1 MDEAALLTYDNMI
14 KLNDLNEATIL
25 HNLRQRFLKDQIY
38 TYVSSIL
45 VALNP
50 FRLLPIYTPEVLDKY
65 KDRGSR
71 DQPPHIFAI
80 ADNSYAN
87 IMADFR
93 DQAVVISGESGA
105 GKTETMK
112 LVLQFLAEASGRASK
127 QNAAGEKTESLE
139 QQVLKS
145 NPLMEA
151 FGNAKT
157 TRNNNSSRFGKW
169 TEIKFNRTGAIVG
182 GSIINYLLEKSR
194 IPYQASQERNYHA
207 FYQLLAG
214 GELDPAMKKTYKLI
228 DAELFHYLNQSGA
241 ITVDGINDEKD
252 WLEMTNAMDVLNM
265 SAEEKE
271 CTFRLVAACL
281 HMGNVEFDRDPK
293 GTEETDSK
301 CKNPDQI
308 AIAAELFRVDKDVLV
323 KCMCYRKISR
333 PGSKSVT
340 YARNS
345 ISKAKDARDAMT
357 KTLYGKLFDWLI
369 QKINI
374 ALMQGIGT
382 SSEKLATVGVL
393 DIFGFESF
401 PTNSFE
407 QLCINYC
414 NEKLQFH
421 FNEYIF
427 KLEQDEYKSEGI
439 PVDLI
444 EFKDNQPTLDMLEKK
459 GEGVFAMIDE
469 ELNVPKGSDETFL
482 KKVLAK
488 HGKHPNFA
496 APKPKDLNANLV
508 FIVVHYA
515 GAVPYNVTSFLEKN
529 RDALHEDIVECTNG
543 SKCPLI
549 SRLMRADGDEDS
561 GKAKKKQPTLSFQFK
576 ESLAGLMTAL
586 YKCEPHFVRC
596 MKSNHQKKGGI
607 FEADMMLAQLRY
619 AGLLEVCRIRK
630 IGFPVRRK
638 FDDFVFRYRCLD
650 LLAAAKGHKELCAA
664 MEKKKILESRQ
675 WAIGFTKIFMR
686 NLQQAKCETA
696 REEAL
701 KDVVTK
707 MTKIARGFIMRRRYK
722 RHQAV
727 VKAVKKAIKTRTEE
741 ALDLALADVPDL
753 PFGGNHLK
761 VVREARALKDR
772 LEEERRVSSLCADA
786 IKARDLNELRNACK
800 AADDMSP
807 PFEAA
812 VVKEAKD
819 LLDLMERERK
829 AIKKLKSAAEA
840 RDLEQLT
847 EAIDAATPFGG
858 FVTDTDS
865 YKQAVSLKARIEEEN
880 AARKALKKAVKAKDL
895 EALYPALAKMSEMGL
910 DGEDVYKE
918 ATELKDNLEEQ
929 RKAVANLKTAIADR
943 VLEPLQSALKKAKK
957 VGVPADEPTYAEG
970 KELEAVLIEEKETE
984 DELQAAAKARD
995 GPRIEKALKKAAK
1008 MKMPE
1013 TVGVKE
1019 ATKMRDRLKQEE
1031 EAVAA
1036 LKAATKAN
1044 KASALMGAMNKV
1056 SELGMDGIPEM
1067 DKAREVMG
1075 KLGEQ
1080 SEALLKL
1087 QSSINEADLDG
1098 ISEALKKLKKMGLGD
1113 EPEVIEGKAAADKIV
1128 RQNEIAEELKKK
1140 IKKRARDDIKPLL
1153 EEGEGINLAKRYSE
1167 VIEKAQ
1173 ALLKLMEVEDAAI
1186 KALQT
1191 AVDANDEEA
1200 FDEEV
1205 AKAKAAGCDQR
1216 VFDEADALRKTL
1228 DERKALVAKIAE
1240 TLEADAEDTEGGEAA
1255 AERKELLAALVE
1267 EAGKLG
1273 LEQNSKVQQASQ
1285 ALNRE
1290 KLTKEAKKALKKAM
1304 KSADEKALAEALEQA
1319 ISLGMKGDEVSK
1331 AKGLSKRLEEE
1342 KELASGVKAAMKSLS
1357 VKADSKTGVTAA
1369 DLKPLAKAM
1378 EEARSQGLA
1387 DESPFMKQAIEA
1399 KERLEKVL
1407 QLQADVQQALE
1418 GGTLRQMKK
1427 ILDRAEDLELG
1438 NSALVKKLKAKVRE
1452 DEKARA
1458 KAAAGD
1464 DDDGGGEA
1472 VPSLDDEE
1480 MKKLRAEKM
1489 KKASST
1495 KFNFAKYNKIRTP
1508 DDFAKGILLNKKKV
1522 KAAQLRWQAG
1532 VIPTSILDYSSKE
1545 LSKTSTRL
1553 HKDILGYCGDK
1564 TMSFPATLAQDIL
1577 QKGLE
1582 FPELV
1587 DEIYVQLCKH
1597 LTHNP
1602 RPESAVR
1609 GWQILCMCVG
1619 TFPPSRDFEN
1629 HLINFILEHKDG
1641 AGAIGRYAQYALRR
1655 LEGIIN
1661 SGPSGF
1667 VPSVEEIS
1675 AYKERPPILATICL
1689 VDGTPLTEDLPIT
1702 PDLNV
1707 HKVLDICNHFMEL
1720 KDDRMQY
1727 FGVFVED
1734 LDDEDAP
1741 AIDPA
1746 SDDAPPYAGLPKTAR
1761 PLSNEN
1767 FMGDVVTVKYRHSQ
1781 KFRFVYKRKIFLKN
1795 LDGPSED
1802 PTFER
1807 LVYLQCVDEVVAGN
1821 LPVESEDE
1829 AARLAALSIAVEFV
1843 DDFEE
1848 STEWLEEIGASQYVT
1863 KQWRDSHDAGVRK
1876 EERRGR
1882 GRGGGGGGG
1891 ARFLRALALA
1901 RALTHTT
1908 LTVLYSPPPS
1918 LLACRPGPRRSWGT
1932 RRTCS
1937 RPSPRSSRASTSRPS
1952 PRTPSTAPASS
1963 TSARTSSP
1971 TRWATTRTTSSSRST
1986 PRASTSST
1994 GCVLCV
2000 VAPHAGNARPVPPP
2014 GSLSLSHVPLS
2025 PFPVPLSRRSARR
2038 WPPSAT
2044 PTSTAGAAA
2053 ARSSTS
2059 SSGTRRRRTPT
2070 TSPCSP
2076 PRPPTWPP
2084 SSSTTSTPSW
2094 PPPTRKQRAGR
2105 TEKRRPRAAAA
2116 AAAGEGPA
2124 CARERER
2131 GRCAFP
2137 RDWTSRRL

>member
-1 MDEAALLTYDNMI
+1 MTTFDGNSWIWVPDDKDMFLPGRVLKAFKPGEEGKVKYEDGREITIDAKRSKECIMMDEAALLTYDNMI
-14 KLNDLNEATIL
+14 KLNDLNEPTIL
-25 HNLRQRFLKDQIY
+25 HNLRQRFIKDYIY

-50 FRLLPIYTPEVLDKY
+50 FKLLPIYTPEVLDKY

-71 DQPPHIFAI
+71 NQPPHIFAI
-80 ADNSYAN
+80 ADNAYAN

-112 LVLQFLAEASGRASK
+112 LVLQFLAEASGRANK
-127 QNAAGEKTESLE
+127 QTASGEKTESLE

-194 IPYQASQERNYHA
+194 IPYQAPNERNYHA

-214 GELDPAMKKTYKLI
+214 AELDKDMQKRYKLTE
-228 DAELFHYLNQSGA
+228 AENYNYTNQSGA

-265 SAEEKE
+265 TAEEKE
-271 CTFRLVAACL
+271 CTFRLVAGCL
-281 HMGNVEFDRDPK
+281 QMGNVEFDRDPK

-301 CKNPDQI
+301 VKNPDQL
-308 AIAAELFRVDKDVLV
+308 AITAELFRVDKDLLA
-323 KCMCYRKISR
+323 KCLCFRKISR

-340 YARNS
+340 YARYS
-345 ISKAKDARDAMT
+345 IQKAKDARDAT
-357 KTLYGKLFDWLI
+357 SKTLYGKLFDWLI

-382 SSEKLATVGVL
+382 SSEKLATIGVL

-401 PTNSFE
+401 QTNSFE

-496 APKPKDLNANLV
+496 APKPKDFNAHLV

-529 RDALHEDIVECTNG
+529 RDALNDDIVECVNS

-549 SRLMRADGDEDS
+549 GKLLRVEGEEDS
-561 GKAKKKQPTLSFQFK
+561 GKAKKKQPTLGFQFK

-596 MKSNHQKKGGI
+596 MKSNHQKKGNI

-638 FDDFVFRYRCLD
+638 FDDFIFRYRCLD
-650 LLAAAKGHKELCAA
+650 LIAAKKGHKELCAS
-664 MEKKKILESRQ
+664 MEAKKILEPRQ
-675 WAIGFTKIFMR
+675 WAIGYTKVFMR
-686 NLQQAKCETA
+686 NLQQSKCEAA
-696 REEAL
+696 RENAL
-701 KDVVTK
+701 LGVVTK
-707 MTKIARGFIMRRRYK
+707 MTKIARGFICRRRFRRYK
-722 RHQAV
+722 NIISGL
-727 VKAVKKAIKTRTEE
+727 KKAIKARTEE
-741 ALDLALADVPDL
+741 ALEQALTDVPEL
-753 PFGGNHLK
+753 PYGGNHLK
-761 VVREARALKDR
+761 VVRDARALKER
-772 LEEERRVSSLCADA
+772 LEEERRVTGLCTDA

-800 AADDMSP
+800 SADEMSP
-807 PFEAA
+807 PFDSP
-812 VVKEAKD
+812 VVKEAKE

-829 AIKKLKSAAEA
+829 AVKNLKSAIEA
-840 RDLEQLT
+840 RDLDKLT
-847 EAIDAATPFGG
+847 EAIDNGTPFGKY
-858 FVTDTDS
+858 VTETDS

-880 AARKALKKAVKAKDL
+880 AARKALKKAMKAKDL
-895 EALYPALAKMSEMGL
+895 EALYPTLAKMSEMGL
-910 DGEDVYKE
+910 DGEDIYKE
-918 ATELKDNLEEQ
+918 AVELKDNLEEQ
-929 RKAVANLKTAIADR
+929 RKALGKLKDAITER

-957 VGVPADEPTYAEG
+957 VGVSTEDETYVKG

-984 DELQAAAKARD
+984 DELFAAAKARD
-995 GPRIEKALKKAAK
+995 AARIEKALKKATK

-1013 TVGVKE
+1013 TPGVKE

-1031 EAVAA
+1031 EAVTA
-1036 LKAATKAN
+1036 LKAAIKAN
-1044 KASALMGAMNKV
+1044 KAPALMGAMNRV
-1056 SELGMDGIPEM
+1056 SELGMDDIPEM
-1067 DKAREVMG
+1067 EKARDVMS

-1087 QSSINEADLDG
+1087 QKAINDADLEAIED
-1098 ISEALKKLKKMGLGD
+1098 ALKKLKKMGLGY
-1113 EPEVIEGKAAADKIV
+1113 EPEVKEGKAAADKIV
-1128 RQNEIAEELKKK
+1128 KQNELAEDLKKR
-1140 IKKRARDDIKPLL
+1140 IKKRDRDAIRGLL
-1153 EEGEGINLAKRYSE
+1153 EEGEKINLAKRYSSI
-1167 VIEKAQ
+1167 IEQ
-1173 ALLKLMEVEDAAI
+1173 ATELLKLMELEDAII
-1186 KALQT
+1186 KEIQT
-1191 AVDANDEEA
+1191 ALDNNDEEA
-1200 FDEEV
+1200 LDEQV
-1205 AKAKAAGCDQR
+1205 SKAKAAGCDNR
-1216 VFDEADALRKTL
+1216 VFEEADGVRTKLK
-1228 DERKALVAKIAE
+1228 ERKALINKIAE
-1240 TLEADAEDTEGGEAA
+1240 TLEEDANDTEGGEEAA
-1255 AERKELLAALVE
+1255 ARKDLLQALIN
-1267 EAGKLG
+1267 EATAMGLG
-1273 LEQNSKVQQASQ
+1273 SNSKVQQAEQ

-1290 KLTKEAKKALKKAM
+1290 RLTKETKKALKKAM
-1304 KSADEKALAEALEQA
+1304 KSADEKALSEALEQA
-1319 ISLGMKGDEVSK
+1319 ISLGMKGEEVTK
-1331 AKGLSKRLEEE
+1331 AKSFSKRLEEE
-1342 KELASGVKAAMKSLS
+1342 KELASGVKAAMKSLT

-1378 EEARSQGLA
+1378 EEARSQGLS

-1407 QLQADVQQALE
+1407 QLQADINQALE
-1418 GGTLRQMKK
+1418 NGSLRQMKK

-1438 NSALVKKLKAKVRE
+1438 NSANVKKLKARIRE
-1452 DEKARA
+1452 EEKARS
-1458 KAAAGD
+1458 KAAVD
-1464 DDDGGGEA
+1464 DEDGGDA

-1480 MKKLRAEKM
+1480 MKKLRAEKL
-1489 KKASST
+1489 KKASSS
-1495 KFNFAKYNKIRTP
+1495 KFNFTKYNKIRTP
-1508 DDFAKGILLNKKKV
+1508 DDFARGILLNKKKV
-1522 KAAQLRWQAG
+1522 KASQLRWQAG

-1545 LSKTSTRL
+1545 LAKTATRL
-1553 HKDILGYCGDK
+1553 HKDILGYSGDK

-1609 GWQILCMCVG
+1609 GWQLLCMCVG

-1629 HLINFILEHKDG
+1629 YLINFILEHKDG

-1667 VPSVEEIS
+1667 VPSVDEIS
-1675 AYKERPPILATICL
+1675 AYKERPPILATIVL

-1707 HKVLDICNHFMEL
+1707 AKVLDICNHFMEL
-1720 KDDRMQY
+1720 QDDRMQY
-1727 FGVFVED
+1727 FGIFVED
-1734 LDDEDAP
+1734 IDDEDTP
-1741 AIDPA
+1741 QIDPN
-1746 SDDAPPYAGLPKTAR
+1746 SEDAPPYVGLPKSPR
-1761 PLSNEN
+1761 PLQNEN
-1767 FMGDVVTVKYRHSQ
+1767 FMGDVVTIKYRHSQ
-1781 KFRFVYKRKIFLKN
+1781 KFRFVYKRKIYLKN
-1795 LDGPSED
+1795 IDGDSED
-1802 PTFER
+1802 SMFER
-1807 LVYLQCVDEVVAGN
+1807 LTYLQCADEVIRGN
-1821 LPVESEDE
+1821 IPIDNEDE
-1829 AARLAALSIAVEFV
+1829 AARMAATAIAVDFV

-1848 STEWLEEIGASQYVT
+1848 STEWLTEIGVANYISETYRGNHEPEEWAEMVLQHASGLLDAEPEELQKQYVAT
-1863 KQWRDSHDAGVRK
+1863 VKDHPLYGTCFFHVRK
-1876 EERRGR
+1876 HKFPEQMDAYPENLIVALNSEGLHFLNEDRETLASFGYADVYRW
-1882 GRGGGGGGG
+1882 GG
-1891 ARFLRALALA
+1891 
-1901 RALTHTT
+1901 
-1908 LTVLYSPPPS
+1908 
-1918 LLACRPGPRRSWGT
+1918 
-1932 RRTCS
+1932 
-1937 RPSPRSSRASTSRPS
+1937 
-1952 PRTPSTAPASS
+1952 SS
-1963 TSARTSSP
+1963 TQFNIIIWNPETEDTDDVAMFTSQ
-1971 TRWATTRTTSSSRST
+1971 A
-1986 PRASTSST
+1986 ADMAA
-1994 GCVLCV
+1994 LILDYI
-2000 VAPHAGNARPVPPP
+2000 NAIMAVND
-2014 GSLSLSHVPLS
+2014 S
-2025 PFPVPLSRRSARR
+2025 
-2038 WPPSAT
+2038 
-2044 PTSTAGAAA
+2044 
-2053 ARSSTS
+2053 
-2059 SSGTRRRRTPT
+2059 
-2070 TSPCSP
+2070 
-2076 PRPPTWPP
+2076 
-2084 SSSTTSTPSW
+2084 
-2094 PPPTRKQRAGR
+2094 
-2105 TEKRRPRAAAA
+2105 
-2116 AAAGEGPA
+2116 
-2124 CARERER
+2124 
-2131 GRCAFP
+2131 
-2137 RDWTSRRL
+2137 